1 MTLPSIRISLFPAM
15 AAALLSAGCATVDT
29 NQTAGPGDAAIND
42 ATPPI
47 VFVHGNGDT
56 AALWQTT
63 FWRFESNGWPRSR
76 LHAIN
81 LPYPL
86 ARTED
91 AKAEPGRSSTAEH
104 RDYLKSEIDK
114 VLRQTGAKQV
124 VLVGNSRGG
133 YAIRNHIQT
142 SMQSGTVNV
151 SHAILGGTPNHG
163 VWSRAGDREG
173 SEFSGTGPFLA
184 GLNAAKNA
192 AGDEVVGPVRWMT
205 IRSADNDKF
214 AQPDAG
220 WPGTNGKPTGVS
232 YAGPELKGA
241 QNVVIPNI
249 DHRETSYSAPAF
261 EATYRF
267 ITGRAPATTAIV
279 PESTVT
285 LAGMVTG
292 LGVKSVDARTGNFT
306 NNLPLPG
313 ARLEVYAVQPGGADA
328 GSRVGQAVHT
338 QTIFNDG
345 KWGPFKAQPGVP
357 YEFVVSAP
365 GYATTHIY
373 RSGFPRSSDIIML
386 RPERIA
392 DADRG
397 AKQIVVLTRPR
408 GYLDVARDRM
418 TFDGRAPGGLPPRG
432 GMLSVSKL
440 LLQEDAPRAVQAEF
454 NGERLVGRSWNAAD
468 GHVTLLEVTQ

>member
-1 MTLPSIRISLFPAM
+1 MTRFSPRLALLPAV
-15 AAALLSAGCATVDT
+15 AAALLAAGCSTIDT
-29 NQTAGPGDAAIND
+29 KQAGVSD

-47 VFVHGNGDT
+47 VFVHGNGDS

-63 FWRFESNGWPRSR
+63 DWRFESNGWPRSR

-86 ARTED
+86 ARD
-91 AKAEPGRSSTAEH
+91 DDSKPQPGRTSTAEH

-114 VLRQTGAKQV
+114 VLRQTGARQV

-133 YAIRNHIQT
+133 NAIRNYVQT
-142 SMQSGTVNV
+142 GMQSGPVTV

-163 VWSRAGDREG
+163 VWARAGEREG
-173 SEFSGTGPFLA
+173 NEFAGTGPFLT
-184 GLNAAKNA
+184 GLNAPKNA
-192 AGDEVVGPVRWMT
+192 AGDEVAGPVRWMT
-205 IRSADNDKF
+205 IRSDNNDKF

-220 WPGTNGKPTGVS
+220 WPGSNGKPTGVS

-267 ITGRAPATTAIV
+267 ITGRAPATTAVV
-279 PESTVT
+279 PEAAVT
-285 LAGMVTG
+285 LSGMVTG
-292 LGVKSVDARTGNFT
+292 SGVNPLDPKTGNFS
-306 NNLPLPG
+306 NNLPVPG
-313 ARLEVYAVQPGGADA
+313 AKVEVYAVQASGADA
-328 GSRVGQAVHT
+328 GGRIGQALHT
-338 QTIFNDG
+338 QTIGADG
-345 KWGPFKAQPGVP
+345 RWGPFRAQPGVP

-373 RSGFPRSSDIIML
+373 RSGFPRSSDIVLL
-386 RPERIA
+386 RPERIVE
-392 DADRG
+392 ADRS

-408 GYLDVARDRM
+408 GYLDAGRDRM
-418 TFDGRAPGGLPPRG
+418 LLDGRAPGGLPARG
-432 GMLSVSKL
+432 GMLATSKL
-440 LLQEDAPRAVQAEF
+440 LLQEEAPRAVQAEF
-454 NGERLVGRSWNAAD
+454 NGERLVGRSWNAAE

>member
-1 MTLPSIRISLFPAM
+1 MTRFSPRLALLPAV
-15 AAALLSAGCATVDT
+15 AAALLAAGCSTIDT
-29 NQTAGPGDAAIND
+29 KQAGVSD

-47 VFVHGNGDT
+47 VFVHGNGDS

-63 FWRFESNGWPRSR
+63 YWRFESNGWPRSR

-86 ARTED
+86 ARD
-91 AKAEPGRSSTAEH
+91 DDSKPQPGRTSTAEH

-114 VLRQTGAKQV
+114 VLRQTGARQV

-133 YAIRNHIQT
+133 NAIRNYVQT
-142 SMQSGTVNV
+142 GMQSGPVNV

-163 VWSRAGDREG
+163 VWARAGDREG
-173 SEFSGTGPFLA
+173 NEFAGTGPFLTS
-184 GLNAAKNA
+184 LNAPKNA
-192 AGDEVVGPVRWMT
+192 AGDEVAGPVRWMT
-205 IRSADNDKF
+205 IRSDNNDKF

-220 WPGTNGKPTGVS
+220 WPGSNGKPTGVS

-267 ITGRAPATTAIV
+267 ITGRAPATTAVV
-279 PESTVT
+279 PEAAVT
-285 LAGMVTG
+285 LSGMVTG
-292 LGVKSVDARTGNFT
+292 SGVNPLDPKTGNFS
-306 NNLPLPG
+306 NNLPVPG
-313 ARLEVYAVQPGGADA
+313 AKVEVYAVQAAGADA
-328 GSRVGQAVHT
+328 GGRIGQALHT
-338 QTIFNDG
+338 QTIGADG
-345 KWGPFKAQPGVP
+345 RWGPFRAQPGVP

-373 RSGFPRSSDIIML
+373 RSGFPRSSDIVLL
-386 RPERIA
+386 RPERIVE
-392 DADRG
+392 ADRG

-408 GYLDVARDRM
+408 GYLDAGRDRM
-418 TFDGRAPGGLPPRG
+418 LLDGRAPGGLPARG
-432 GMLSVSKL
+432 GMLATSKL

-454 NGERLVGRSWNAAD
+454 NGERLMGRSWNAAD

>member
-1 MTLPSIRISLFPAM
+1 MTCFFPRISLFPAV
-15 AAALLSAGCATVDT
+15 ATALLAAGCATVD
-29 NQTAGPGDAAIND
+29 NRQTSDGATD

-63 FWRFESNGWPRSR
+63 YWRFESNGWPHSR

-86 ARTED
+86 ARTD
-91 AKAEPGRSSTAEH
+91 DSKPEPGRTSTAEH

-114 VLRQTGAKQV
+114 VLRRTGAKQV

-133 YAIRNHIQT
+133 NAIRNYLQT

-173 SEFSGTGPFLA
+173 SEFAGTGPFLTS
-184 GLNAAKNA
+184 LNAPRNA
-192 AGDEVVGPVRWMT
+192 AGDEVIGPVRWMT
-205 IRSADNDKF
+205 IRSDNNDKF

-241 QNVVIPNI
+241 QNVVIASI

-267 ITGRAPATTAIV
+267 ITGRVPATTAIV

-285 LAGMVTG
+285 LSGMVTG
-292 LGVKSVDARTGNFT
+292 LGVTSLDPKTGSFS

-313 ARLEVYAVQPGGADA
+313 ATLEVYAVQAEGADA
-328 GSRVGQAVHT
+328 GNRIGQAQLT
-338 QTIFNDG
+338 QTIGADG

-365 GYATTHIY
+365 GYASTHIY
-373 RSGFPRSSDIIML
+373 RSGFPRSSDIINL

-392 DADRG
+392 ETDRS
-397 AKQIVVLTRPR
+397 AKQIVLLTRPR
-408 GYLDVARDRM
+408 GYLDAARDRM
-418 TFDGRAPGGLPPRG
+418 LLDGRAPAGLPPRG
-432 GMLSVSKL
+432 GMLATSKL

-454 NGERLVGRSWNAAD
+454 NGERLVGRSWNAVD

>member
-1 MTLPSIRISLFPAM
+1 MKLSVPLSLVS
-15 AAALLSAGCATVDT
+15 AALLAGCATQGEPVA
-29 NQTAGPGDAAIND
+29 AGANNTSDATD

-63 FWRFESNGWPRSR
+63 YWRFESNGWPRSR

-86 ARTED
+86 ARD
-91 AKAEPGRSSTAEH
+91 DDGKPQPGRTSTAEH
-104 RDYLKSEIDK
+104 RDYLKKEIDQ
-114 VLRQTGAKQV
+114 VLRQTGASKV

-133 YAIRNHIQT
+133 NAIRNYIQT
-142 SMQSGTVNV
+142 SMQQTGTVAV

-163 VWSRAGDREG
+163 VWSRAGEREG
-173 SEFSGTGPFLA
+173 NEFAGTGPFLT
-184 GLNAAKNA
+184 GLNAPKNA
-192 AGDEVVGPVRWMT
+192 AGDEVAGPVRWMT
-205 IRSADNDKF
+205 IRSDNNDKY

-220 WPGTNGKPTGVS
+220 WPGTTGKPTGVS

-241 QNVVIPNI
+241 RNVVIPGI

-267 ITGRAPATTAIV
+267 ITGRAPARLDIV
-279 PESTVT
+279 PEEQVQLSGV
-285 LAGMVTG
+285 VTG
-292 LGVKSVDARTGNFT
+292 AGVNPTDPKSGNFA

-313 ARLEVYAVQPGGADA
+313 ARLEVYAVQPEGPNAGA
-328 GSRVGQAVHT
+328 RVGQAVHA
-338 QTIFNDG
+338 QTVGADG
-345 KWGPFKAQPGVP
+345 KWGPFRAQAGMP
-357 YEFVVSAP
+357 YEFAISAP
-365 GYATTHIY
+365 GYATTHVY

-392 DADRG
+392 DADRA

-408 GYLDVARDRM
+408 GYLDAARDRM
-418 TFDGRAPGGLPPRG
+418 LLDGRAPAGLPARG
-432 GMLSVSKL
+432 GMLATSKL
-440 LLQEDAPRAVQAEF
+440 LLQEEAPRAVQAEF
-454 NGERLVGRSWNAAD
+454 NGERIAGRSWDAAN
-468 GHVTLLEVTQ
+468 GEVTVLEITQ

>member
-1 MTLPSIRISLFPAM
+1 MMTRFSPRIALFPAV
-15 AAALLSAGCATVDT
+15 AAALLAAGCSTTDPK
-29 NQTAGPGDAAIND
+29 QAGASD

-47 VFVHGNGDT
+47 VFVHGNGDS
-56 AALWQTT
+56 AALWQNTL
-63 FWRFESNGWPRSR
+63 WRFESNGWPHSR

-86 ARTED
+86 ARD
-91 AKAEPGRSSTAEH
+91 DDGKPQPGRTSTAEH

-114 VLRQTGAKQV
+114 VLRQTGARQV

-133 YAIRNHIQT
+133 NAIRNYVQT

-163 VWSRAGDREG
+163 VWARAGEREG
-173 SEFSGTGPFLA
+173 NEFAGTGPFLT
-184 GLNAAKNA
+184 GLNAPRNA
-192 AGDEVVGPVRWMT
+192 AGDEVTGPVRWMT
-205 IRSADNDKF
+205 IRSDNNDKY

-220 WPGTNGKPTGVS
+220 WPGANGKPTGVS

-241 QNVVIPNI
+241 RNVVIPSI

-279 PESTVT
+279 PEAAVT
-285 LAGMVTG
+285 LSGMVTG
-292 LGVKSVDARTGNFT
+292 SGVDPLDPKSGNFS
-306 NNLPLPG
+306 NNLPVPG
-313 ARLEVYAVQPGGADA
+313 ARVEVYAVQASGAGA
-328 GSRVGQAVHT
+328 GSRIGQALHA
-338 QTIFNDG
+338 QTIGADG
-345 KWGPFKAQPGVP
+345 KWGPFRAQPGVP

-373 RSGFPRSSDIIML
+373 RSGFPRSSDIILL

-392 DADRG
+392 EADRG
-397 AKQIVVLTRPR
+397 ARQIVVLTRPR
-408 GYLDVARDRM
+408 GYLDAARDRM
-418 TFDGRAPGGLPPRG
+418 LLDGRAPAGLPARG
-432 GMLSVSKL
+432 GMLAASKL

>member
-1 MTLPSIRISLFPAM
+1 MTRFFSCFALLPAV
-15 AAALLSAGCATVDT
+15 AAALLAAGCSTVDT
-29 NQTAGPGDAAIND
+29 KQAGVSD

-47 VFVHGNGDT
+47 VFVHGNGDS

-63 FWRFESNGWPRSR
+63 YWRFESNGWPRSR

-86 ARTED
+86 ARD
-91 AKAEPGRSSTAEH
+91 DDSKPQPGRTSTAEH

-114 VLRQTGAKQV
+114 VLRQTGARQV

-133 YAIRNHIQT
+133 NAIRNYVQT
-142 SMQSGTVNV
+142 GMQSGPVNV

-163 VWSRAGDREG
+163 VWARAGEREG
-173 SEFSGTGPFLA
+173 NEFAGTGPFLTS
-184 GLNAAKNA
+184 LNAPKNA
-192 AGDEVVGPVRWMT
+192 AGDEVAGPVRWMT
-205 IRSADNDKF
+205 IRSDNNDKF

-241 QNVVIPNI
+241 QNVVIAGI

-267 ITGRAPATTAIV
+267 ITGRAPATTAVV
-279 PESTVT
+279 PEAAVT
-285 LAGMVTG
+285 LSGMVTG
-292 LGVKSVDARTGNFT
+292 SGVNPLDPKTGNFS
-306 NNLPLPG
+306 NNLPVPG
-313 ARLEVYAVQPGGADA
+313 AKVEVYAVQAAGADA
-328 GSRVGQAVHT
+328 GSRIGQALHT
-338 QTIFNDG
+338 QTIGADG
-345 KWGPFKAQPGVP
+345 RWGPFRAQPGVP

-373 RSGFPRSSDIIML
+373 RSGFPRSSDIVLL
-386 RPERIA
+386 RPERIVE
-392 DADRG
+392 ADRG

-408 GYLDVARDRM
+408 GYLDAGRDRM
-418 TFDGRAPGGLPPRG
+418 LFDGRAPGGLPARG
-432 GMLSVSKL
+432 GMLATSKL
-440 LLQEDAPRAVQAEF
+440 LLQEEAPRAVQAEF